1 MPFDGVVLSRLKK
14 ELTLELTEGKVERIY
29 QPNQFEIN
37 LYIYKLG
44 MTKKLIISANPSLP
58 KIYITEKQKKNPE
71 VAPNFCMILRK
82 NLLGA
87 KITNIYQE
95 GLERIVKIEFETK
108 NELGDIE
115 KKYIIFEMMGRHSNI
130 FLVDSNN
137 RIIDAIKRMSFE
149 ISPRTIL
156 PGAKYVLPPV
166 LTKKNPLEVT
176 FEEFSSFFENSN
188 KSYENILIDNLSGIS
203 KQFVNEVMLHAQ
215 VFKESVEKNE
225 VIKRIFESLK
235 ELLYCI
241 VEKGEILPTLYTDK
255 GNVVD
260 FYVIDLKSYSNF
272 SKRFFTSLNRCIDEY
287 YSKKE
292 EHTIFIEKKQYLQ
305 KIIEQNLKKLSQRYE
320 QNLQKIDE
328 AKNAELFKKYADLIL
343 ANLYQLKPTS
353 EDFIEVIDY
362 YSEDLPQ
369 IKIPIEKDK
378 DLKQN
383 AERYYKL
390 YNKLKKAEEYAK
402 AEISE
407 IETELEFLYSLEAL
421 LEKSVEMEDL
431 LSVEE
436 ELEKEGYVKTQPDA
450 KKNEKKK
457 DSKKP
462 NPHHFV
468 SSDGFDI
475 YVGRNNIQN
484 DYLTLRFASSNDIW
498 LHTQKIPGSHVIIR
512 TNNRSVPDRTLLE
525 AALLAAYFSK
535 AKNSTKVAVD
545 YTYVKYVRKPPK
557 SKPGF
562 VIYENFKTIIVD
574 SPTDIDDFKKVE

>member
-14 ELTLELTEGKVERIY
+14 ELTLELVEGKVERIY

-37 LYIYKLG
+37 IYIYKLG
-44 MTKKLIISANPSLP
+44 KTKKLIISANPLLP

-82 NLLGA
+82 NLLGS

-95 GLERIVKIEFETK
+95 GLERIVRIEFETK

-130 FLVDSNN
+130 FLVDSNH
-137 RIIDAIKRMSFE
+137 RIIDAIKRISFE
-149 ISPRTIL
+149 NSPRAVL
-156 PGAKYVLPPV
+156 PGAKYTLPPV
-166 LTKKNPLEVT
+166 LTKKNPLEIS
-176 FEEFSSFFENSN
+176 FQEFCLFFENTN
-188 KSYENILIDNLSGIS
+188 KSFENILTDNLSGIS
-203 KQFVNEVMLHAQ
+203 KQFANEVLLHAQ
-215 VFKESVEKNE
+215 VFEKNFEKNE
-225 VIKRIFESLK
+225 SIKRIFESLK

-260 FYVIDLKSYSNF
+260 FYVIDLKSYSNY
-272 SKRFFTSLNRCIDEY
+272 SKKFFPNINSCIEEY

-305 KIIEQNLKKLSQRYE
+305 KIIEQNIKKLSQRYE

-328 AKNAELFKKYADLIL
+328 AKNAELFKKYGDLIL
-343 ANLYQLKPTS
+343 ANLYQLKSTS
-353 EDFIEVIDY
+353 EDFIEVVDY
-362 YSEDLPQ
+362 YTEDLKQ
-369 IKIPIEKDK
+369 IKIPIDKDK
-378 DLKQN
+378 DMKQN
-383 AERYYKL
+383 AEKYYKL

-402 AEISE
+402 TEIYA
-407 IETELEFLYSLEAL
+407 IESELEFLHSLEAL
-421 LEKSVEMEDL
+421 LEKSTELEDL
-431 LSVEE
+431 LSIEE
-436 ELEKEGYVKTQPDA
+436 ELEREGYIKNTPDG
-450 KKNEKKK
+450 KKNAKKK
-457 DSKKP
+457 DTKKP
-462 NPHHFV
+462 NPHHFI

-484 DYLTLRFASSNDIW
+484 DYLTLRLASSNDIW

-512 TNNRSVPDRTLLE
+512 TNNRNVPDRTLLE

-535 AKNSTKVAVD
+535 AKNSSKVPVD
-545 YTYVKYVRKPPK
+545 YTYVKYVKKPPK

-562 VIYENFKTIIVD
+562 VIYENFKTITVD
-574 SPTDIDDFKKVE
+574 SPTAIDGFKKVE

>member
-1 MPFDGVVLSRLKK
+1 MPFDGIVLCALKK
-14 ELTLELTEGKVERIY
+14 ELMDELVEGKVERIY

-37 LYIYKLG
+37 LYVYKLG
-44 MTKKLIISANPSLP
+44 KTKKLIISANPSLP
-58 KIYITEKQKKNPE
+58 RIYITEKQKKNPE

-82 NLLGA
+82 NLLGS

-95 GLERIVKIEFETK
+95 GLERIIRIEFETR

-115 KKYIIFEMMGRHSNI
+115 KKYIVFEMMGRHSNI
-130 FLVDSNN
+130 FLIDSNQK
-137 RIIDAIKRMSFE
+137 IIDAIKRMSFE
-149 ISPRTIL
+149 NSPRIIL
-156 PGAKYVLPPV
+156 PGAKYNLPPV

-176 FEEFSSFFENSN
+176 FEEFCSFFENSN
-188 KSYENILIDNLSGIS
+188 KSLENILTDNLSGIS
-203 KQFVNEVMLHAQ
+203 KQFANEVLLHAQ
-215 VFKESVEKNE
+215 VFEENVEKSNF
-225 VIKRIFESLK
+225 IKRIFESLR

-260 FYVIDLKSYSNF
+260 FYVIDLKSYANF
-272 SKRFFTSLNRCIDEY
+272 SKRFFQNLNSCVEEY
-287 YSKKE
+287 YSRKE
-292 EHTIFIEKKQYLQ
+292 EYTIFIEKKQHLQ
-305 KIIEQNLKKLSQRYE
+305 KVIEQNLKKLSQRYE

-328 AKNAELFKKYADLIL
+328 AKNADLFKKYADLIL
-343 ANLYQLKPTS
+343 ANLYQVKPS
-353 EDFIEVIDY
+353 SNDFIEVTDY
-362 YSEDLPQ
+362 YSEDLSQ
-369 IKIPIEKDK
+369 IRIPIEKDK

-402 AEISE
+402 SEISE
-407 IETELEFLYSLEAL
+407 IESELEFLSSLDAL
-421 LEKSVEMEDL
+421 LEKSTDMEDL
-431 LSVEE
+431 LSIEE
-436 ELEKEGYVKTQPDA
+436 ELEKEGYIKTQIEA

-457 DSKKP
+457 DTKKP

-484 DYLTLRFASSNDIW
+484 DYLTLKFASNNDIW

-512 TNNRSVPDRTLLE
+512 TNNKEIPEKTLIE
-525 AALLAAYFSK
+525 AACLAAYFSK
-535 AKNSTKVAVD
+535 AKHSSKVPVD
-545 YTYVKYVRKPPK
+545 YTYIKYVKKPPK

-562 VIYENFKTIIVD
+562 VIYDNFKTIIVD
-574 SPTDIDDFKKVE
+574 SPTSIDNFKKVE